1 MKSVAKKN
9 RPSSIVHH
17 PSAKLTEAA
26 AQRLGYACKDIAEAD
41 VQSGIRPNL
50 AKYFSRHP
58 RLRAAFDR
66 GRLLRYLVELA
77 PKAMV
82 YEAARRLKDLGFN
95 QFETPQNLREFLDG
109 DKEANE
115 LWETSRVNGWIAN
128 REALVKTAGEGNV
141 KAIQLLDK
149 WAVDRQREQGEPG
162 VNFNRVGVNQMAELF
177 SVTRQ
182 TIHDWYRE
190 QGLPQNTDGTFDLA
204 RSIPW
209 YEEFTL
215 KKAVRGK
222 DAVGPLN
229 PFQTVKTERERLR
242 LEQDRG
248 ELIEREAVIGFQV
261 SMMQNLVNAFNAV
274 ADLAN
279 RVFGQSRE
287 EIVALL
293 EDFRDEVMGKMKHVP
308 AELKLSEPALMKLR
322 EFYEV
327 IKPQRTGDRR
337 QTRDDGRIAEATE
350 DTE

>member
-1 MKSVAKKN
+1 MS
-9 RPSSIVHH
+9 
-17 PSAKLTEAA
+17 EAA
-26 AQRLGYACKDIAEAD
+26 AQRLGFACKDIAEAD

-50 AKYFSRHP
+50 ARYLERHP

-95 QFETPQNLREFLDG
+95 QFETPQNLRGFLDG

-149 WAVDRQREQGEPG
+149 WAVDRQRETGEPG

-177 SVTRQ
+177 GVTRQ
-182 TIHDWYRE
+182 TIHDWYRD

-204 RSIPW
+204 RAIPW

-229 PFQTVKTERERLR
+229 PFQDIKVKHMQLKF
-242 LEQDRG
+242 EQEQGELYGRG
-248 ELIEREAVIGFQV
+248 EAIGWQV
-261 SMMQNLVNAFNAV
+261 AMMQNIVNAFNAI

-293 EDFRDEVMGKMKHVP
+293 EDFRDEIMGKMKHVP
-308 AELKLSEPALMKLR
+308 AELKLSEPALMKLT

-327 IKPQRTGDRR
+327 IKPQKNAKKLT
-337 QTRDDGRIAEATE
+337 TE
-350 DTE
+350 STEIIEKG